1 MNNKIIVKAEDY
13 FKKYGVWSL
22 LFSWLPIIG
31 DPLTLVAGYL
41 KVPFWIFM
49 LVFWEK
55 QRDIFLLVN
64 FFLVPR
70 TRERSIFSAYFLMTY
85 CRCF

>member
-1 MNNKIIVKAEDY
+1 MNNKIIIKAEDH

-41 KVPFWIFM
+41 KVPFWIFCV
-49 LVFWEK
+49 LVFLGK
-55 QRDIFLLVN
+55 AARY
-64 FFLVPR
+64 FFIVQF
-70 TRERSIFSAYFLMTY
+70 FSGSSHS
-85 CRCF
+85 